1 MIDWQAIENTIQG
14 WVKDQTDLPV
24 IWEDQSE
31 ARPDGPYGSV
41 RMLTGPLRKGH
52 DEFQKGEDPEKF
64 QTSGLRE
71 FSVSVN
77 IYRAEAFSKCSHLH
91 STIEDVLI
99 LDTFRAAGLAY
110 IAASAV
116 RNLTKLSGS
125 RYESRFQFDVRFR
138 LTDVNE
144 SDPGLIEHVEI
155 EDEIID
161 NLLEI
166 DK

>member
-1 MIDWQAIENTIQG
+1 MIDWQVIENAIQG
-14 WVKDQTDLPV
+14 WVKDETDLPV

-52 DEFQKGEDPEKF
+52 DEFQKSATEDKF

-77 IYRAEAFSKCSHLH
+77 IYRADAFSTCSHLH
-91 STIEDVLI
+91 STIEDVLV
-99 LDTFRAAGLAY
+99 LERFQNVGLAY
-110 IAASAV
+110 IAASGI

-144 SDPGLIEHVEI
+144 TDPGVIEHVEI
-155 EDEIID
+155 ENEIND
-161 NLLEI
+161 DLLEVP
-166 DK
+166 